1 MEVFGEQPFSPEQK
15 EEAVHLTDRQEELAR
30 MYDSKSGQMTNTYIP
45 GDERS
50 FTIIAWPVPEIG
62 AEYEE
67 IFDEVIRINTLDAQ
81 VYEKVQQTLIDALD
95 QGECVRILGKDGN
108 RTDLTVQL
116 HRLENPVKETIFENC
131 VADVNIPVGEV
142 FTSPVL
148 GRHQRN
154 LACEQ
159 GVPK

>member
-1 MEVFGEQPFSPEQK
+1 
-15 EEAVHLTDRQEELAR
+15 

-81 VYEKVQQTLIDALD
+81 VYEKVQQTLIDSWKGWQQDRSDRAAS
-95 QGECVRILGKDGN
+95 Q
-108 RTDLTVQL
+108 T
-116 HRLENPVKETIFENC
+116 
-131 VADVNIPVGEV
+131 
-142 FTSPVL
+142 
-148 GRHQRN
+148 
-154 LACEQ
+154 
-159 GVPK
+159 